1 MKSENVG
8 KKMQYRGSGTYLVWR
23 GALALAFWFGAHF
36 AHATE
41 LVYVPVNPNFGGS
54 PLNGA
59 ALLNAAQ
66 AQNRSKDPD
75 ANLGSDKQSALE
87 QFNESLQRSVL
98 GRLASAATSSIL
110 GPNGQLVP
118 GTVETGDFVIT
129 ISDTGGGSLR
139 VVTTD
144 KITGSSTSFEVG
156 Q

>member
-1 MKSENVG
+1 MKMG
-8 KKMQYRGSGTYLVWR
+8 TMQHTEKRLSLLMRSVMTVVLGLGLQHVC
-23 GALALAFWFGAHF
+23 
-36 AHATE
+36 ATE

-66 AQNRSKDPD
+66 AQNNTKDPD
-75 ANLGSDKQSALE
+75 ANLGTNKQSALE
-87 QFNESLQRSVL
+87 QFNETLQRSVL

-118 GTVETGDFVIT
+118 GTVETGDFMIT
-129 ISDTGGGSLR
+129 ISDIGGGLLR

-144 KITGSSTSFEVG
+144 KITGSSTSFEIG